1 VIAQIIA
8 TVLGLL
14 LALMRRFTAPGG
26 SVAMRGVAMVVRG
39 VGVAYVNV
47 MRGLPAIVVI
57 FVFWAVAPSFPGLR
71 ELSDFQIGFIA
82 LGLVYAAYLA
92 EVFRAG
98 IESVDRGQSE
108 AARSLGMSA
117 GLTMRMVILPQ
128 AVRRMLPPF
137 MNDFIALTKDT
148 ALLTVISVS
157 EVFTVARD
165 AQSDEASASP
175 LVAAALFYL
184 VFTLPLIWV
193 VDRIYARQQFR
204 SGRGEVFIP

>member
-1 VIAQIIA
+1 MA
-8 TVLGLL
+8 LGLF
-14 LALMRRFTAPGG
+14 LALMRRFRAPYAHL
-26 SVAMRGVAMVVRG
+26 AMRGLAMGVRG
-39 VGVAYVNV
+39 IAVAYINV

-57 FVFWAVAPSFPGLR
+57 FVFWAIAPSFPVTK
-71 ELSDFQIGFIA
+71 ELSDFQIGVIA

-128 AVRRMLPPF
+128 ALRRMLPPF

-148 ALLTVISVS
+148 ALLTIISVS
-157 EVFTVARD
+157 EVFTVSRD
-165 AQSDEASASP
+165 AQSIESSASP
-175 LVAAALFYL
+175 LVAAAAFYL

-193 VDRIYARQQFR
+193 VDRIYERQQR
-204 SGRGEVFIP
+204 QAGRGEVFIP

>member
-1 VIAQIIA
+1 MIAQIIA
-8 TVLGLL
+8 MGFGLV
-14 LALMRRFTAPGG
+14 LALMRRFRAPRAGAP
-26 SVAMRGVAMVVRG
+26 VRGLAMVVRG
-39 VGVAYVNV
+39 AAVTYINV

-57 FVFWAVAPSFPGLR
+57 FVFWAIAPSFAVLR
-71 ELSDFQIGFIA
+71 PLSDFQIGFIA

-98 IESVDRGQSE
+98 IESVERGQWE

-117 GLTMRMVILPQ
+117 RLTMRMVILPQ
-128 AVRRMLPPF
+128 GVRRMLPPF

-148 ALLTVISVS
+148 ALLTIISVA

-165 AQSDEASASP
+165 AQSDESSASP
-175 LVAAALFYL
+175 LIAAALFYL

-193 VDRIYARQQFR
+193 VDRIYDRQR
-204 SGRGEVFIP
+204 LRTGRAEVFIP

>member
-1 VIAQIIA
+1 VISQIIA
-8 TVLGLL
+8 MAFGLL
-14 LALMRRFTAPGG
+14 LAIMRRFVAPQ
-26 SVAMRGVAMVVRG
+26 AIAPLRGLAMVVRG
-39 VGVAYVNV
+39 VAVTYINV

-57 FVFWAVAPSFPGLR
+57 FVFWAIAPSFPLL
-71 ELSDFQIGFIA
+71 EQLSDFQIGFIA
-82 LGLVYAAYLA
+82 LGMVYAAYLA

-98 IESVDRGQSE
+98 IESVERGQWE
-108 AARSLGMSA
+108 AARSLGMSK

-148 ALLTVISVS
+148 ALLTIIAVA

-165 AQSDEASASP
+165 AQSEVSSASP
-175 LVAAALFYL
+175 LIAAALFYL

-193 VDRIYARQQFR
+193 VDRVYDRQRQR
-204 SGRGEVFIP
+204 SGRAEVFIP